1 MIGLRV
7 RWVDLGQPKKKKL
20 LQQCL
25 HQLTN
30 GVAVLGKKSSWIR
43 AICLHQGIAFNTEIE

>member
-1 MIGLRV
+1 MTGSRV
-7 RWVDLGQPKKKKL
+7 RWVDPGQQKKKL

-30 GVAVLGKKSSWIR
+30 GVSVLDKKSSWIR